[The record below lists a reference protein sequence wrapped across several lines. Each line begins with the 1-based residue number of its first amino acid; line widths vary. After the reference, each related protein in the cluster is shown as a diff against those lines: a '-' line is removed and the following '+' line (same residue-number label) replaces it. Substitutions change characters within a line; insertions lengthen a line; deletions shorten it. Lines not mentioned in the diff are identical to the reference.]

1 MYSNKKSDI
10 SEYRPD
16 ESVELGNVG
25 NMKLCIYSRKYLNK
39 RIQRF
44 QDVAVPW
51 DPATAFWVSWWD
63 GTRQREENPA
73 NAEHRY
79 HDIYMY
85 FVIYDFEFIE
95 VMKRSISCHIQKC
108 TASHARSLSKNW
120 QKFCCK
126 ILLNGYWILT
136 KSWSVKWIDDFNNT
150 SDLGGLQLDDDER
163 EVGHHLFSNAMP
175 SKTWVKLELKPH
187 FHSDPPCHNRQGVG
201 HQGLMLIQS
210 GFKEKQKKRKMRR
223 SDDKK

>member
-1 MYSNKKSDI
+1 MVRNYFWKLKYKANPS
-10 SEYRPD
+10 PA
-16 ESVELGNVG
+16 VTVLGNAPSIFQLWDVFLKRINRECTRTYVRKVKSVNIDQMKLVG

-39 RIQRF
+39 RIQSF

-95 VMKRSISCHIQKC
+95 VMKRFISCHIQKC

-120 QKFCCK
+120 QKF
-126 ILLNGYWILT
+126 
-136 KSWSVKWIDDFNNT
+136 
-150 SDLGGLQLDDDER
+150 
-163 EVGHHLFSNAMP
+163 
-175 SKTWVKLELKPH
+175 
-187 FHSDPPCHNRQGVG
+187 
-201 HQGLMLIQS
+201 
-210 GFKEKQKKRKMRR
+210 
-223 SDDKK
+223 